1 MRPRISPRLV
11 RLVNLNPL
19 GRFLGDERLPRGFFY
34 FGKIYFYATFIY
46 VKHFFIIMKP
56 IQILIVDMG
65 SQYTLV
71 IGRTLRELG
80 LRAAVLS
87 PGKAEG
93 WLKSNKPKAIVLS
106 GGSASVY
113 GENSPEPPKN
123 ILKLGIPMLGICY
136 GMQWISHKTGGVV
149 AQHHERKEYGEA
161 MVKFDSKNPL
171 FRGIKSKNI
180 VWASHGDSVEKVP
193 AGFKI
198 IARSADGKV
207 IEAMSNAAKYI
218 WGVQFHPEVTHTKEG
233 KKILLNFLERIAKCE
248 RDWQPADMVD
258 DIRNETAKASQGKRA
273 IIGFSGGVDSTTLS
287 AALAPVFGKKLLGI
301 CIDTG
306 GLRRNEPEEIKS
318 NAVAAGVNLK
328 IVKAAARFQKAV
340 GKQTHSELKRKRFKK
355 LYGRILEEE
364 AKRFGADFIVQ
375 GSLATDII
383 ESGSAGKADLIKSHH
398 NVGLNLKVKELHPFR
413 NLFKY
418 EVRELARQ
426 LKLPRSISERQ
437 PFPGPGLF
445 IRIIGEPSQKDK
457 LDIVRWADGVVADI
471 LKKHKVYGD
480 VSQLIVAL
488 DCQRTV
494 GIKGD
499 GRVYAYSVIVRGV
512 KTLDFMTAE
521 GYQFPANVRREIST
535 TVTKHPKI
543 VRVFFDETNK
553 PPATTEM
560 E

>member
-1 MRPRISPRLV
+1 
-11 RLVNLNPL
+11 
-19 GRFLGDERLPRGFFY
+19 
-34 FGKIYFYATFIY
+34 
-46 VKHFFIIMKP
+46 MKQ
-56 IQILIVDMG
+56 IQILIIDMG

-80 LRAAVLS
+80 YRSAILS
-87 PGKAEG
+87 PGKAQG
-93 WLKSNKPKAIVLS
+93 WLKSNKPSAIILS

-113 GENSPEPPKN
+113 EEDSPQPPKN
-123 ILKLGIPMLGICY
+123 IFKMKVPILGVCY
-136 GMQWISHKTGGVV
+136 GMQWLAHTTGGKVIS
-149 AQHHERKEYGEA
+149 HHERKEYGEA
-161 MVKFDSKNPL
+161 TVAFDTKDPIFS
-171 FRGIKSKNI
+171 GIKPKNI

-193 AGFKI
+193 SGFKV
-198 IARSADGKV
+198 IARSENGKV
-207 IEAMSNAAKYI
+207 IEAMSSPAKKI
-218 WGVQFHPEVTHTKEG
+218 WGVQFHPEVTHSKEG
-233 KKILLNFLERIAKCE
+233 KKILINFIDKIAKCE
-248 RDWQPADMVD
+248 KDWQPADMID
-258 DIRNETAKASQGKRA
+258 NIRNEIAETSQNKKA
-273 IIGFSGGVDSTTLS
+273 IIGFSGGVDSTALS
-287 AALAPVFGKKLLGI
+287 AAIAPVFQKNLLAI

-306 GLRRNEPEEIKS
+306 GLRKNEIEEIKF
-318 NAVAAGVNLK
+318 NAKSAGVKLK
-328 IVKAAARFQKAV
+328 IVKAAKRFQKAI
-340 GKQTHSELKRKRFKK
+340 GKQTHSELKRKNFKK
-355 LYGRILEEE
+355 LYGRIFEEE
-364 AKRFGADFIVQ
+364 AKLFSADFIVQ
-375 GSLATDII
+375 GSLATDLI

-426 LKLPRSISERQ
+426 LKLPESISARQ

-445 IRIIGEPSQKDK
+445 IRVIGEPPKKDK
-457 LDIVRWADGVVADI
+457 LDIVRWADGEVTDI
-471 LKKHKVYGD
+471 LKKNEVFQD

-499 GRVYAYSVIVRGV
+499 GRVYAYSIIVRGV

-521 GYQFPANVRREIST
+521 GYQFPANVRREISNA
-535 TVTKHPKI
+535 VTKHPKI

>member
-1 MRPRISPRLV
+1 M
-11 RLVNLNPL
+11 
-19 GRFLGDERLPRGFFY
+19 
-34 FGKIYFYATFIY
+34 
-46 VKHFFIIMKP
+46 
-56 IQILIVDMG
+56 QILVIDLG

-80 LRAAVLS
+80 YRSAVLS

-93 WLKSNKPKAIVLS
+93 WLKGNKPKAVILS
-106 GGSASVY
+106 GGSAGVY
-113 GENSPEPPKN
+113 EENSPQPPKN
-123 ILKLGIPMLGICY
+123 ILKLGVPILGVCY
-136 GMQWISHKTGGVV
+136 GMQWIAHNTGGLVV
-149 AQHHERKEYGEA
+149 LHNERREYGETA
-161 MVKFDSKNPL
+161 VICDTKDAL
-171 FRGIKSKNI
+171 FSGIKKKNT
-180 VWASHGDSVEKVP
+180 VWASHGDSVEKMP
-193 AGFKI
+193 AGFRI
-198 IARSADGKV
+198 TARSGDGKV
-207 IEAMSNAAKYI
+207 VEAMSNASKKI

-233 KKILLNFLERIAKCE
+233 KKILLNFIENIAKCE
-248 RDWQPADMVD
+248 KDWQPADIID
-258 DIRNETAKASQGKRA
+258 DMRNETAKAAAGKRA

-287 AALAPVFGKKLLGI
+287 AVLAPVFRKNILAVCL
-301 CIDTG
+301 DTG
-306 GLRRNEPEEIKS
+306 GLRRNELEEIKF
-318 NAVAAGVNLK
+318 NAEAAGVRLK

-364 AKRFGADFIVQ
+364 AKRFMADFIVQ
-375 GSLATDII
+375 GSLATDLI

-418 EVRELARQ
+418 EVRELARA
-426 LKLPRSISERQ
+426 LKLPKSVSERQ

-445 IRIIGEPSQKDK
+445 IRIIGEPPKKDK
-457 LDIVRWADGVVADI
+457 LDIVRWADGEVADI
-471 LKKHKVYGD
+471 LKKHKIYND

-535 TVTKHPKI
+535 VVTRHPKI

>member
-1 MRPRISPRLV
+1 
-11 RLVNLNPL
+11 
-19 GRFLGDERLPRGFFY
+19 
-34 FGKIYFYATFIY
+34 
-46 VKHFFIIMKP
+46 MKP
-56 IQILIVDMG
+56 IQILVVDMG

-80 LRAAVLS
+80 FRSAVLS
-87 PGKAEG
+87 PGKAEN
-93 WLKSNKPKAIVLS
+93 WLKSNEPKAIILS

-123 ILKLGIPMLGICY
+123 ILKKNIPVLGICY
-136 GMQWISHKTGGVV
+136 GMQWISHNSAGLVV
-149 AQHHERKEYGEA
+149 AHHERKEYGEA
-161 MVKFDSKNPL
+161 TAVFDTKDLL
-171 FRGIKSKNI
+171 FKGIKKKNI
-180 VWASHGDSVEKVP
+180 VWASHGDSVEKAP
-193 AGFKI
+193 PGFKI
-198 IARSADGKV
+198 IARSGDGKV
-207 IEAMSNAAKYI
+207 IEAMSNPGKNI

-233 KKILLNFLERIAKCE
+233 KKILVNFLERVAKCE
-248 RDWQPADMVD
+248 KDWQPADMVD
-258 DIRNETAKASQGKRA
+258 DIRNEIARVASGKKA
-273 IIGFSGGVDSTTLS
+273 IIGFSGGVDSTALS
-287 AALAPVFGKKLLGI
+287 AALAPVFQKKLLAV

-306 GLRRNEPEEIKS
+306 GLRRNELDEIEF
-318 NAVAAGVNLK
+318 NANAAGVSLK
-328 IVKAAARFQKAV
+328 IIKAAGRFQKSI
-340 GKQTHSELKRKRFKK
+340 GRQTHSELKRKKFKK
-355 LYGRILEEE
+355 IYGRILEEE
-364 AKRFGADFIVQ
+364 AKKFRADFIVQ
-375 GSLATDII
+375 GSLATDLI

-418 EVRELARQ
+418 EVRELARS
-426 LKLPRSISERQ
+426 LKLPSSISERQ

-445 IRIIGEPSQKDK
+445 IRIIGEPPRKDK
-457 LDIVRWADGVVADI
+457 LDIVRWADGEVTDI
-471 LKKHKVYGD
+471 LKKYKVYGE

-521 GYQFPANVRREIST
+521 GVQFPAQVRREIST
-535 TVTKHPKI
+535 VVTKHPKI